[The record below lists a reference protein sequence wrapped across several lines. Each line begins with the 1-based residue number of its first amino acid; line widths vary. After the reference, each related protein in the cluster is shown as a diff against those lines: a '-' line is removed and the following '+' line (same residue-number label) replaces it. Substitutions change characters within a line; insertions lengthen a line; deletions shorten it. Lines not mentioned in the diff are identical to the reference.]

1 MGVKKCFGLPEE
13 PNSLI
18 WHIRLGKCAI
28 VISRFYAI
36 LILLIF
42 SLLAGFYIYTR
53 PFTIHHSF
61 FDRP

>member
-1 MGVKKCFGLPEE
+1 MGVKKCFGLPED

-18 WHIRLGKCAI
+18 WHVRLGKCAI
-28 VISRFYAI
+28 VISRLYAI
-36 LILLIF
+36 LILFVF
-42 SLLAGFYIYTR
+42 SLFAGFYIYTR